1 MNERDGEKRKERT
14 RNEGEGERQSQKGEK
29 RDMNLG
35 KREGA
40 QLRKVN

>member
-29 RDMNLG
+29 RYNELMKHLEKNI
-35 KREGA
+35 
-40 QLRKVN
+40 